1 MVASY
6 EKSNQMPLKKPEKLY
21 QLACYSQ
28 VLQKKKKRYLDQV
41 SHSKLTA
48 PEVMLVFEKNIVLSL
63 PYPPRVYPCYMREE
77 LANTWKLLTSL
88 PFYELEQS
96 LCSSIPLEYAHYI
109 RTICKA
115 YIVITSYYNY
125 YYKHNY

>member
-48 PEVMLVFEKNIVLSL
+48 PEVMLVFEKNIVLSNKGQN
-63 PYPPRVYPCYMREE
+63 M
-77 LANTWKLLTSL
+77 
-88 PFYELEQS
+88 
-96 LCSSIPLEYAHYI
+96 LCHILQESTHA
-109 RTICKA
+109 T
-115 YIVITSYYNY
+115 
-125 YYKHNY
+125 